1 MGIKIIGFGK
11 SPTTL
16 RVILTLQ
23 ELGLEHEFEEGVYNE
38 MKSPDFLATKN
49 PFGKVPVMIDDG
61 FTLYE
66 SRAICRYLVNKYQGT
81 KNSTILIP
89 KDIQKAALVE
99 QYLSVESLYF
109 DLPSTAINFEEIVA
123 VKYMNREAD
132 AEKVKEAKEKIENT
146 LDIYEKF
153 LEGKD
158 YLIGEYSLAD
168 LVHIANIYVNVHKT
182 SAKDVYYD
190 AKRPNVVK
198 WVKRIFE
205 RPAWKQI
212 AANLNSD

>member
-49 PFGKVPVMIDDG
+49 PF
-61 FTLYE
+61 
-66 SRAICRYLVNKYQGT
+66 
-81 KNSTILIP
+81 
-89 KDIQKAALVE
+89 
-99 QYLSVESLYF
+99 
-109 DLPSTAINFEEIVA
+109 
-123 VKYMNREAD
+123 
-132 AEKVKEAKEKIENT
+132 
-146 LDIYEKF
+146 
-153 LEGKD
+153 
-158 YLIGEYSLAD
+158 
-168 LVHIANIYVNVHKT
+168 
-182 SAKDVYYD
+182 AKDVYYD